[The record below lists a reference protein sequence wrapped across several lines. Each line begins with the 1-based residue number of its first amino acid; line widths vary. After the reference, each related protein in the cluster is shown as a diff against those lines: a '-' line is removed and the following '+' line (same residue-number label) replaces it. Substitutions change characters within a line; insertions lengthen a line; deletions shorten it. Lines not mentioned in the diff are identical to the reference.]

1 MIDQEQAVYVI
12 DDDESIRKALS
23 RLLRIEGYSCETFES
38 AEAFFDGVDPRRS
51 GCAVVDLNLP
61 GLDGFAIQEQ
71 LSHGGRVM
79 PVIFLT
85 GEGTIPATVRAM
97 KAGARDFL
105 TKPVNGDTLLEA
117 VLNAFN
123 DLEASEQSPY
133 AGAVDKL
140 TSRESQVLE
149 GVVAGLLNKQ
159 IAARLGI
166 AEKTVKVHRARMMR
180 KIGVRTVPELI
191 RTISN

>member
-1 MIDQEQAVYVI
+1 MVDQEQAVYVI

-23 RLLRIEGYSCETFES
+23 RLLRIEGYNCETFES
-38 AEAFFDGVDPRRS
+38 AEAFFGGVDPRCS
-51 GCAVVDLNLP
+51 GCAVIDLNLP

-71 LSHGGRVM
+71 LSHGGRIM

-117 VLNAFN
+117 VLSAFN
-123 DLEASEQSPY
+123 HLEASEQSPY
-133 AGAVDKL
+133 DGAVDKL

-191 RTISN
+191 RTVSN